1 MNAGGCFDF
10 AQFEPLRRILAAI
23 NDCHII
29 GGKNNFESLFTL
41 NIENVAR

>member
-1 MNAGGCFDF
+1 MQADVLT
-10 AQFEPLRRILAAI
+10 LRNLSLCGEFLAAI